1 MPLDLR
7 PATPHD
13 APALLREMEPFNA
26 GERIPWRPT
35 TIEAAL
41 RHLLDHPELGLVLVA
56 IDAGRLLGYTVLTYG
71 YDLEWAGRDGF
82 VTELWV
88 VADARG
94 RGLGEQLLAAAEQ
107 HARAA
112 EVHALHLMVRPENA
126 GARRLYARQ
135 GYELVPRLIMTKPLA

>member
-13 APALLREMEPFNA
+13 VPALLREMEPFNA

-35 TIEAAL
+35 TIEEAL

-88 VADARG
+88 VAEARG
-94 RGLGEQLLAAAEQ
+94 RGLGK
-107 HARAA
+107 HRRAA
-112 EVHALHLMVRPENA
+112 RPR
-126 GARRLYARQ
+126 GRS
-135 GYELVPRLIMTKPLA
+135 PRPAPDGPA